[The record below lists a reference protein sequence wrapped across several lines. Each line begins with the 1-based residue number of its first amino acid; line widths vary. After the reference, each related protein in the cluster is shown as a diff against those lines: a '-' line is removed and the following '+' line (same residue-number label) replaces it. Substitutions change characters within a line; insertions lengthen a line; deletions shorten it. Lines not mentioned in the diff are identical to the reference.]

1 MSFLVFKSENDLLS
15 IRYSILESHIRP
27 DLAQSKCRVRYCNV
41 IVTKNRWLVSIEM
54 VKILLSQIQNCGISI
69 ELSRFGFTASLSYS
83 LPRVHPFKSSCFWF
97 DTVSL
102 IHPTRPKTSTI
113 NLNSHNLGFTLTKN
127 CTFNPKSAY
136 FNSSVFHPYSYFTPI
151 FTSPDVE
158 FKDSYLDRGSPGR
171 KKMKSQNQKKKKS
184 HQLTPRTS
192 M

>member
-1 MSFLVFKSENDLLS
+1 MSFLVFKSENDLLP

-102 IHPTRPKTSTI
+102 IHPTRPNYDQKHQLLSWIHITSSSLLPKILLSTQSRLI
-113 NLNSHNLGFTLTKN
+113 LIHPFFILTLISPQSLLH
-127 CTFNPKSAY
+127 PKS
-136 FNSSVFHPYSYFTPI
+136 NWNLRI
-151 FTSPDVE
+151 
-158 FKDSYLDRGSPGR
+158 KR
-171 KKMKSQNQKKKKS
+171 K
-184 HQLTPRTS
+184 
-192 M
+192 

>member
-1 MSFLVFKSENDLLS
+1 MSFLVFKSENDLLL

-97 DTVSL
+97 DTVSKIQCIIDTPYATKL
-102 IHPTRPKTSTI
+102 RPKTPTI
-113 NLNSHNLGFTLTKN
+113 KLNSHNLEFTLTKN
-127 CTFNPKSAY
+127 CTFNPKSVY
-136 FNSSVFHPYSYFTPI
+136 FNSSVFHHYPYFTPI

-158 FKDSYLDRGSPGR
+158 FKDSYLDRGFTRTR
-171 KKMKSQNQKKKKS
+171 KN
-184 HQLTPRTS
+184 
-192 M
+192 

>member
-1 MSFLVFKSENDLLS
+1 MSFLVFKSENDLLP

-102 IHPTRPKTSTI
+102 IHPTRP
-113 NLNSHNLGFTLTKN
+113 N
-127 CTFNPKSAY
+127 Y
-136 FNSSVFHPYSYFTPI
+136 
-151 FTSPDVE
+151 D
-158 FKDSYLDRGSPGR
+158 
-171 KKMKSQNQKKKKS
+171 QK
-184 HQLTPRTS
+184 HQLLS
-192 M
+192 